1 MRLLKEQKGQAVVEF
16 SLVFPVQL
24 LITLIILQLA
34 FLYVASHVV
43 HYAAFAAARAELVGE
58 SAEDAADAVCTPVA
72 GIRDLSAMGPP
83 VAYPG
88 WGNLDRSDIS
98 RERTSVEILTPLSA
112 DAEFIE
118 VAVTC
123 NVELI
128 FPVANRIV
136 SWIPIGAEEEYGEID
151 GIPHVGMVC
160 SRKLPVPWRKES
172 GS

>member
-1 MRLLKEQKGQAVVEF
+1 MSLLKKQDGQAVVEF
-16 SLVFPVQL
+16 AMIFPVQL
-24 LITLIILQLA
+24 LVTLIILQLA
-34 FLYVASHVV
+34 FLYVASQVV
-43 HYAAFAAARAELVGE
+43 SYAAFAAARAELVGE
-58 SAEDAADAVCTPVA
+58 SAEDAADAICTPVA

-83 VAYPG
+83 IQYPG

-112 DAEFIE
+112 DAQFVE
-118 VAVTC
+118 VTVTC

-136 SWIPIGAEEEYGEID
+136 SWIPIGAEENYGEMD
-151 GIPHVGMVC
+151 GIPHVGVVC
-160 SRKLPVPWRKES
+160 SRRLPVPWRKEA